1 MPRKYFNP
9 PPWHIPCISLPWKCI
24 PLRLF
29 LSRPSLPRSPP
40 ALNTNNRWCSRVS
53 YLQRA
58 RGRCYISF
66 YVRILAARPQD
77 VDPRL
82 LFLGQQRGRE
92 WARDTGREERQSFSS
107 LFSPPGTQINV
118 TSSLLWLGAVN
129 ALADNHVN
137 PRIFLFGQIFYLFIF
152 FYNFTS
158 LQRIIGKK
166 YILCIVNTHRMV
178 ACSQKRVTN
187 KEV

>member
-82 LFLGQQRGRE
+82 LSLGQQRGRE
-92 WARDTGREERQSFSS
+92 VVSERETPAGRRGSRF
-107 LFSPPGTQINV
+107 LRFFSPPGTQINV
-118 TSSLLWLGAVN
+118 TSSLVWLGAVN
-129 ALADNHVN
+129 AFADNHVN
-137 PRIFLFGQIFYLFIF
+137 PRILLFGQVFYF

-166 YILCIVNTHRMV
+166 LLCIVNTHRMV
-178 ACSQKRVTN
+178 ACAQKRVTN